1 MASEAFFP
9 ALVKKIQFLHT
20 ESKMKKKK
28 EEEKGL
34 CGAILI

>member
-28 EEEKGL
+28 KKKKVSVEPF
-34 CGAILI
+34 

>member
-28 EEEKGL
+28 EEKGL